1 MTMNTLTKNERV
13 KGMIYGSALGDAWGY
28 VTEFSRIADILFD
41 RPEVPSP
48 LVITDDTQMSLYN
61 MKAIGD
67 IAETFK
73 SRTDGDVLKAI
84 EGAAV
89 RRQKDVLRIFAHRH
103 IEYHLDPNN
112 NRAPGIAVS
121 ESMDKLNHL
130 VTFSEEFTGREG
142 AEGNNSKGCGTIMR
156 APWIGA
162 LSISNESVVNLAML
176 QSQTTHDHP
185 VAWLSAGVA
194 ALLVHKTLF
203 KQYFDVDF
211 RENPYK
217 CALEALDEI
226 KIIAE
231 KNSMFS
237 EIAPHHYTELS
248 GLLHNSRNI
257 LEYILD
263 GRDSVMDLSLVF
275 GEGNTADSL
284 LSCALAAVAIY
295 HDRPFEG
302 IQAMVYTDGDSDSI
316 AAVGGSF
323 LGALNGYDAFEV
335 DIAGQIEPLYTK
347 ELEEVCD
354 WLTALAN

>member
-28 VTEFSRIADILFD
+28 VTEFSRIADILFE
-41 RPEVPSP
+41 RPGIPSP
-48 LVITDDTQMSLYN
+48 LVVTDDTQMSLYN

-67 IAETFK
+67 ITETFK
-73 SRTDGDVLKAI
+73 DRTDGDVLKAVD
-84 EGAAV
+84 GAAV

-121 ESMDKLNHL
+121 ESLDKLHHL
-130 VTFSEEFTGREG
+130 ATFKEITGREG
-142 AEGNNSKGCGTIMR
+142 SEGNNSKGCGTIMR

-162 LSISNESVVNLAML
+162 LNISNESVVNLALL

-194 ALLVHKTLF
+194 ALLVHKVLF
-203 KQYFDVDF
+203 EQYFEDDF
-211 RENPYK
+211 REDPYGR
-217 CALEALDEI
+217 ALDALDEI
-226 KIIAE
+226 KNVTE
-231 KNSMFS
+231 KNHMFS
-237 EIAPHHYTELS
+237 EIAPHHYVELS
-248 GLLHNSRNI
+248 NLLHNSRNI

-263 GRDSVMDLSLVF
+263 GSDSVMDLSLVF

-295 HDRPFEG
+295 HNRPFEG

-323 LGALNGYDAFEV
+323 LGALNGYDAFGM
-335 DIAGQIEPLYTK
+335 DIAGQIEPLYSK
-347 ELEEVCD
+347 ELEEACD
-354 WLTALAN
+354 WLTTLAN

>member
-1 MTMNTLTKNERV
+1 MTTNTLTKDERI

-73 SRTDGDVLKAI
+73 DRTDGDVLKAVD
-84 EGAAV
+84 GAAV

-121 ESMDKLNHL
+121 ESLDKLNHL

-162 LSISNESVVNLAML
+162 LNVSNESVVNLALL

-194 ALLVHKTLF
+194 ALLVHKILF
-203 KQYFDVDF
+203 EQYFDADF
-211 RENPYK
+211 R
-217 CALEALDEI
+217 
-226 KIIAE
+226 
-231 KNSMFS
+231 
-237 EIAPHHYTELS
+237 
-248 GLLHNSRNI
+248 
-257 LEYILD
+257 
-263 GRDSVMDLSLVF
+263 
-275 GEGNTADSL
+275 
-284 LSCALAAVAIY
+284 
-295 HDRPFEG
+295 
-302 IQAMVYTDGDSDSI
+302 
-316 AAVGGSF
+316 
-323 LGALNGYDAFEV
+323 
-335 DIAGQIEPLYTK
+335 
-347 ELEEVCD
+347 
-354 WLTALAN
+354 

>member
-1 MTMNTLTKNERV
+1 MTMSILTRDERI

-28 VTEFSRIADILFD
+28 VTEFSRIADILFE

-48 LVITDDTQMSLYN
+48 LVVTDDTQMSLYN

-73 SRTDGDVLKAI
+73 DRTDDDVLKAVD
-84 EGAAV
+84 GAAV
-89 RRQKDVLRIFAHRH
+89 RRQKNVLKIFAHRH

-121 ESMDKLNHL
+121 ESLDKLHHL
-130 VTFSEEFTGREG
+130 ATFKEITGREG

-162 LSISNESVVNLAML
+162 MNISNESVVNLAML

-194 ALLVHKTLF
+194 ALLVHKILF
-203 KQYFDVDF
+203 EQYFGVDF
-211 RENPYK
+211 REDPYK
-217 CALEALDEI
+217 CALDALDEI
-226 KIIAE
+226 KAITK
-231 KNSMFS
+231 KNLMFS

-248 GLLHNSRNI
+248 DLLHNSRNI

-323 LGALNGYDAFEV
+323 LGALNGYDAFGM
-335 DIAGQIEPLYTK
+335 DIAGQIESLYVK
-347 ELEEVCD
+347 ELEEACD
-354 WLTALAN
+354 WLTTLAN

>member
-1 MTMNTLTKNERV
+1 MTNTIAKNERI

-61 MKAIGD
+61 MKAISD
-67 IAETFK
+67 IAEKFK
-73 SRTDGDVLKAI
+73 DRTDDDVLKAVD
-84 EGAAV
+84 GAAV
-89 RRQKDVLRIFAHRH
+89 RRQKNVLKIFAHRH

-121 ESMDKLNHL
+121 ESLDKLHHL
-130 VTFSEEFTGREG
+130 ATFKEITGREG

-162 LSISNESVVNLAML
+162 MNISNESVVNLAML

-194 ALLVHKTLF
+194 ALLVHKILF
-203 KQYFDVDF
+203 EQYFDVDF
-211 RENPYK
+211 REDPYK
-217 CALEALDEI
+217 CALEALDGI
-226 KIIAE
+226 KVIAE

-237 EIAPHHYTELS
+237 EIAPHHYTEFS
-248 GLLHNSRNI
+248 DLLHNSRNI
-257 LEYILD
+257 LEYVLD

-295 HDRPFEG
+295 HNRPFEG

-323 LGALNGYDAFEV
+323 LGALNGYDAFGM
-335 DIAGQIEPLYTK
+335 DIAEQIEPLYIK

-354 WLTALAN
+354 WLTSLAD